1 MTAGVAFA
9 PELIRR
15 YGGPAPRYTSYPTAL
30 QFTPQFGEDDLRA
43 AIDAGDDAS
52 PASPPLSA
60 YLHIPFCN
68 SPCYYCGCTRVITRQ
83 PEVIEAYVRRLIAEI
98 GLQARLFGRRRKI
111 LQLHLGGGTPTTLD
125 GKQFGRIMGA
135 LDRHFGLSSS
145 PRREYSIEIDP
156 RTLDDETMPS
166 LAALGFNRVS
176 FGVQDFDAAVQ
187 QSINRI
193 QPTWQTWR
201 AIEQARSAGFASV
214 SLDLIYGLPRQT
226 PDSFRHTLD
235 QVVEAVPDRIAVYAY
250 AHMPQLFRAQRQIA
264 LADLATPET
273 RLKLLQLSIEHLT
286 AAGYVYIGMDHF
298 ARPDDELARALEDGT
313 LQRNFQGYSTLGGC
327 DLLALG
333 MSAISH
339 IGGCYSQNT
348 KDLKAY
354 ARAIDAGHLPVVRG
368 LRLTDEDELRRGVIE
383 DLMCRGEV
391 DIAAV
396 ERAHGIRF
404 AEHFADELHDLDGLA
419 RDGLVTRD
427 EQRIRVSPAGRL
439 LIRRVAQAFDA
450 YTRPASTVA
459 DRPSSNA
466 V

>member
-30 QFTPQFGEDDLRA
+30 QFTPQFGEDDLRRA
-43 AIDAGDDAS
+43 VETSGDE
-52 PASPPLSA
+52 PLSV
-60 YLHIPFCN
+60 YLHVPFCN
-68 SPCYYCGCTRVITRQ
+68 SPCFYCGCTRVITRS
-83 PEVIEAYVRRLIAEI
+83 PGVIEAYVRRLIAEI
-98 GLQARLFGRRRKI
+98 EIQARLFGRRREI
-111 LQLHLGGGTPTTLD
+111 LQLHFGGGTPTTLD
-125 GKQFGRIMGA
+125 GRQFGRVMGV

-145 PRREYSIEIDP
+145 PLREYSIEIDP
-156 RTLDDETMPS
+156 RTLDDETMPM

-176 FGVQDFDAAVQ
+176 FGVQDFDPAVQ
-187 QSINRI
+187 EAINRV
-193 QPTWQTWR
+193 QPAWQTWR
-201 AIEQARSAGFASV
+201 AIDQARDAGFASV

-235 QVVEAVPDRIAVYAY
+235 QVVEAAPDRIAVYAY

-264 LADLATPET
+264 LGDLPTPET

-286 AAGYVYIGMDHF
+286 GAGYVYIGMDHF
-298 ARPDDELARALEDGT
+298 ARPGDDLARALKDGT
-313 LQRNFQGYSTLGGC
+313 LQRNFQGYSTQGGC
-327 DLLALG
+327 DLVALG

-339 IGGCYSQNT
+339 IGGSYSQNA

-354 ARAIDAGHLPVVRG
+354 AKAIDAGHLPVVRG
-368 LRLTDEDELRRGVIE
+368 LRMTDEDELRRGVIE
-383 DLMCRGEV
+383 DLMCRGQV

-404 AEHFADELHDLDGLA
+404 AEHFADELQDLDALA

-427 EQRIRVSPAGRL
+427 ESSIRVSPTGRL
-439 LIRRVAQAFDA
+439 LLRRVAQAFDA
-450 YTRPASTVA
+450 YS
-459 DRPSSNA
+459 RPSSAVPERAASNA

>member
-30 QFTPQFGEDDLRA
+30 QFTPQFGEDDLRTML
-43 AIDAGDDAS
+43 DAGSDA
-52 PASPPLSA
+52 PLSV

-68 SPCYYCGCTRVITRQ
+68 SPCYYCGCTRVISRQ
-83 PEVIEAYVRRLIAEI
+83 PEAIEAYVRRLVAEI
-98 GLQARLFGRRRKI
+98 GLQARLFGCRREI
-111 LQLHLGGGTPTTLD
+111 LQLHFGGGTPTTLD
-125 GKQFGRIMGA
+125 AGQFGRIMGA
-135 LDRHFGLSSS
+135 LDRHFGLSNS
-145 PRREYSIEIDP
+145 PQREYSIEIDP
-156 RTLDDETMPS
+156 RTLDDETMPM

-176 FGVQDFDAAVQ
+176 FGVQDFDPVVQ
-187 QSINRI
+187 EAINRI
-193 QPTWQTWR
+193 QPAWQTWR
-201 AIEQARSAGFASV
+201 AIDQARSAGFASV
-214 SLDLIYGLPRQT
+214 SLDLIYGLPLQT
-226 PDSFRHTLD
+226 PASFARTLD
-235 QVVEAVPDRIAVYAY
+235 QVAESAPDRIAVYAY

-264 LADLATPET
+264 LADLPTPET
-273 RLKLLQLSIEHLT
+273 RLQLLQLSIEHLT

-298 ARPDDELARALEDGT
+298 ARPGDDLAQALEDGT
-313 LQRNFQGYSTLGGC
+313 LQRNFQGYSTQGGC

-354 ARAIDAGHLPVVRG
+354 AKAIDAGHLPVVRG
-368 LRLTDEDELRRGVIE
+368 LRLSEEDELRRGVIE

-391 DIAAV
+391 DIASV
-396 ERAHGIRF
+396 ERRHHIDF
-404 AEHFADELHDLDGLA
+404 AEHFADELHDLDVLA
-419 RDGLVTRD
+419 RDGLVARD
-427 EQRIRVSPAGRL
+427 AQRIRVLPTGRL

-450 YTRPASTVA
+450 YTRPASATP